1 MKYLLDTNVVIRLL
15 NSDPV
20 VTARTRQHDRDEM
33 GMSAIVLHE
42 LMFGAFKS
50 LYPERNLGFLD
61 ELDFDALDF
70 QRRDAREAGR
80 IRAALVARGTPIGPY
95 DILIAG
101 QALARDLILVT
112 HNTREFSRVPGL
124 KVEDWEA

>member
-20 VTARTRQHDRDEM
+20 VTARTRQHDRDEI
-33 GMSAIVLHE
+33 GVPAIVLHE

-50 LYPERNLGFLD
+50 RHPERNVAFLE
-61 ELDFDALDF
+61 ELDFGVLDF

-80 IRAALVARGTPIGPY
+80 IRAALAGGGTPIGPY
-95 DILIAG
+95 DTLIAG
-101 QALARDLILVT
+101 QALARDLILIT
-112 HNTREFSRVPGL
+112 RNTREFSRVSGL
-124 KVEDWEA
+124 SVEDWEI